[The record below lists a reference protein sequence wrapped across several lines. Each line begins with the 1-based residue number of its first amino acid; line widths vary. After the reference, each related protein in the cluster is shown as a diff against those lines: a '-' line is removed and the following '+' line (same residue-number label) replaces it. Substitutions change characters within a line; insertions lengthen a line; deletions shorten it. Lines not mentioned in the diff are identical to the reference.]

1 MSTTKIWLVGLIV
14 WVFVACSPQT
24 QEVSTT
30 SETYQKAVNDFRVSL
45 AASQTDESR
54 FAFNKMNDVVLAY
67 PQEAA
72 AWTNL
77 GVMAMRQGN
86 RDLSISRFER
96 ALQEQ
101 PDHPDILWLFGDAQS
116 RFGASEKAVSYFEQ
130 AIGAFTKS
138 TPSTDATEQVL
149 TESLARF
156 RYLTELERLD
166 PVANKAQIQSEF
178 EVLSSL
184 ESENIAFWTEWAQYA
199 AQQND
204 LEVLR
209 EYTEKLTSWSFL
221 PAQAQSFIPQLEQAI
236 SQQSTQ
242 DLGLQL
248 SLLRSQIEPLERF
261 QRDLARI
268 ALPVNDVG
276 FLLPRFLALPPWT
289 TTLSPIDDNTTLER
303 DPYEAVHQGADAI
316 RSVLLFESEPPF
328 LLSLH
333 GNELRLLNDQ
343 RLDVE
348 VFQSVQG
355 QNLNQSPKAS
365 TVDLSNQLQ
374 QVDLDLSF
382 RNSLVLAGQNGF
394 QYLRQTESMTFEDVT
409 FDVGLP
415 EQAIKQQFHGVWII
429 DFELDGDLDILVSPV
444 GKRPQVFQNNGD
456 GSLSWLQNPLPDA
469 PLDVVEVH
477 ATDVDQLLDPDL
489 VMMTAD
495 GELRV
500 LHNQRRGVYR
510 QTSQAALSST
520 VADVV
525 TLDVNLDG
533 DYEIIAVTEQGVMKT
548 WSLQTWSWSA
558 DSQSFT
564 AQTIA
569 SSEDSG
575 QKTPTDLFKADID
588 NNGGVDLITSY
599 TNESAVFMQKEDLSY
614 SLSYTLQADIQGV
627 FDVDGDD
634 RIDLLGKLNSWMS
647 LSPNPYN
654 ASSLRLRA
662 SSSTGDGRINSFGI
676 GGAVEMVSGPLYQK
690 RQIES
695 PIVHL
700 GLGDR
705 EQTDMLRILWPNGSV
720 QTEFAE
726 LGLAATI
733 FNEQILKGSCPWL
746 FTHDGEDFAFVT
758 DVLWRSPLG
767 LRINAQE
774 TAGIIQT
781 TDRVR
786 IDPAQLQPREGR
798 YDLRITAELWESHFF
813 DHVALEAITHPKGT
827 MVSVDERFVF
837 PAPDLSPVLH
847 TMPEPVEK
855 ATVKPTVE
863 PAMDATEILK
873 AKDNQH
879 LQAFQKTAIQG
890 VAKSHSI
897 TLELPAKVFSE
908 VAAHNASEVLMI
920 MRGWLYPTDSSLN
933 VLLAQGDLPKPSG
946 LTIDVWD
953 DQRGWTTLHDDYGT
967 PAGKDKTILL
977 PVPLDKLDPTN
988 PKIRLRTTSEI
999 FWDAIQW
1006 SVPLDQDVETLTLRP
1021 LAQNLSYRGFSE
1033 WVQADTTTP
1042 LRPNYNVISG
1052 TQQRW
1057 NDLEGYHTRFGD
1069 ISPLL
1074 EEIDD
1079 RYVIMTAGDEMHLSF
1094 EAPTISSSQQLTTFF
1109 VSDGWVK
1116 DGDYNTEA
1124 SRTVEPY
1131 PVHDMADF
1139 DYTSLPSGTENP
1151 AFQLNPKDWEQYHT
1165 RYITPR
1171 RFQTAI
1177 VQP

>member
-1 MSTTKIWLVGLIV
+1 MSTSKIWLVGLIV

-72 AWTNL
+72 AWANL

-101 PDHPDILWLFGDAQS
+101 PDHPDILWLIGDAQS
-116 RFGASEKAVSYFEQ
+116 RFGASEEAVNYFEQ
-130 AIGAFTKS
+130 AIGALTKF

-276 FLLPRFLALPPWT
+276 FLLPMFLALPPWT

-394 QYLRQTESMTFEDVT
+394 QYLRQTESMTFEDVS

-444 GKRPQVFQNNGD
+444 G
-456 GSLSWLQNPLPDA
+456 
-469 PLDVVEVH
+469 
-477 ATDVDQLLDPDL
+477 
-489 VMMTAD
+489 
-495 GELRV
+495 
-500 LHNQRRGVYR
+500 
-510 QTSQAALSST
+510 
-520 VADVV
+520 
-525 TLDVNLDG
+525 
-533 DYEIIAVTEQGVMKT
+533 T
-548 WSLQTWSWSA
+548 W
-558 DSQSFT
+558 
-564 AQTIA
+564 
-569 SSEDSG
+569 
-575 QKTPTDLFKADID
+575 
-588 NNGGVDLITSY
+588 
-599 TNESAVFMQKEDLSY
+599 
-614 SLSYTLQADIQGV
+614 
-627 FDVDGDD
+627 
-634 RIDLLGKLNSWMS
+634 
-647 LSPNPYN
+647 
-654 ASSLRLRA
+654 
-662 SSSTGDGRINSFGI
+662 
-676 GGAVEMVSGPLYQK
+676 
-690 RQIES
+690 
-695 PIVHL
+695 
-700 GLGDR
+700 
-705 EQTDMLRILWPNGSV
+705 
-720 QTEFAE
+720 
-726 LGLAATI
+726 
-733 FNEQILKGSCPWL
+733 
-746 FTHDGEDFAFVT
+746 
-758 DVLWRSPLG
+758 
-767 LRINAQE
+767 
-774 TAGIIQT
+774 
-781 TDRVR
+781 
-786 IDPAQLQPREGR
+786 
-798 YDLRITAELWESHFF
+798 
-813 DHVALEAITHPKGT
+813 
-827 MVSVDERFVF
+827 
-837 PAPDLSPVLH
+837 
-847 TMPEPVEK
+847 
-855 ATVKPTVE
+855 
-863 PAMDATEILK
+863 
-873 AKDNQH
+873 
-879 LQAFQKTAIQG
+879 
-890 VAKSHSI
+890 
-897 TLELPAKVFSE
+897 
-908 VAAHNASEVLMI
+908 
-920 MRGWLYPTDSSLN
+920 
-933 VLLAQGDLPKPSG
+933 
-946 LTIDVWD
+946 
-953 DQRGWTTLHDDYGT
+953 
-967 PAGKDKTILL
+967 
-977 PVPLDKLDPTN
+977 
-988 PKIRLRTTSEI
+988 RTT
-999 FWDAIQW
+999 
-1006 SVPLDQDVETLTLRP
+1006 
-1021 LAQNLSYRGFSE
+1021 
-1033 WVQADTTTP
+1033 
-1042 LRPNYNVISG
+1042 
-1052 TQQRW
+1052 
-1057 NDLEGYHTRFGD
+1057 
-1069 ISPLL
+1069 
-1074 EEIDD
+1074 
-1079 RYVIMTAGDEMHLSF
+1079 
-1094 EAPTISSSQQLTTFF
+1094 
-1109 VSDGWVK
+1109 
-1116 DGDYNTEA
+1116 
-1124 SRTVEPY
+1124 
-1131 PVHDMADF
+1131 
-1139 DYTSLPSGTENP
+1139 
-1151 AFQLNPKDWEQYHT
+1151 
-1165 RYITPR
+1165 
-1171 RFQTAI
+1171 
-1177 VQP
+1177 

>member
-1 MSTTKIWLVGLIV
+1 MDTGLDDRMKQKISIINTFWAALFLAG
-14 WVFVACSPQT
+14 ACSPQT
-24 QEVSTT
+24 QEIST
-30 SETYQKAVNDFRVSL
+30 SSDTYQKAVNDFRVSL

-72 AWTNL
+72 AWANL

-86 RDLSISRFER
+86 RDLSVSRFER
-96 ALQEQ
+96 AFQEQ

-116 RFGASEKAVSYFEQ
+116 RFGASEEAVSYFEQ
-130 AIGAFTKS
+130 AIVALTQS
-138 TPSTDATEQVL
+138 QESAETPVHVL

-156 RYLTELERLD
+156 RYLSELERLD
-166 PVANKAQIQSEF
+166 PVANQAQIQAEF
-178 EVLSSL
+178 ETLRVL

-204 LEVLR
+204 LEVLLAF
-209 EYTEKLTSWSFL
+209 TEKLQSWTFL
-221 PAQAQSFIPQLEQAI
+221 PTQAQSFIPQLEQAL
-236 SQQSTQ
+236 SDQSVQ
-242 DLGLQL
+242 GLGLQL

-276 FLLPRFLALPPWT
+276 FLLPSFLTLPPWT
-289 TTLSPIDDNTTLER
+289 TTLSPIDANTTLEKA
-303 DPYEAVHQGADAI
+303 PYESVHQGADAI

-343 RLDVE
+343 RLAVNAFPIDL
-348 VFQSVQG
+348 S
-355 QNLNQSPKAS
+355 NI
-365 TVDLSNQLQ
+365 DLSNQLQ

-382 RNSLVLAGQNGF
+382 RNSLVLAGENGF
-394 QYLRQTESMTFEDVT
+394 QYLRQTEAMTLDDVT
-409 FDVGLP
+409 RDVGLP
-415 EQAIKQQFHGVWII
+415 EQATSQAFHGVWII

-456 GSLSWLQNPLPDA
+456 GTLAWLQDPLPDA
-469 PLDVVEVH
+469 PINVVEVH
-477 ATDVDQLLDPDL
+477 ATDVDQSLDPDL
-489 VMMTAD
+489 VMITTE

-500 LHNQRRGVYR
+500 LRNQRRGVY
-510 QTSQAALSST
+510 TDGQAPLSST
-520 VADVV
+520 VIDVV
-525 TLDVNLDG
+525 TLDVTLNG
-533 DYEIIAVTEQGVMKT
+533 DYEIVALTHEG
-548 WSLQTWSWSA
+548 SLQKWSWDA
-558 DSQSFT
+558 DTQSFT

-569 SSEDSG
+569 SSSDAP
-575 QKTPTDLFKADID
+575 QDTPSALFKADID
-588 NNGGVDLITSY
+588 NNGGVDLIISY
-599 TNESAVFMQKEDLSY
+599 ANESAVFMQDASLSY
-614 SLSYTLQADIQGV
+614 SLTHTLDDAIQGV

-634 RIDLLGKLNSWMS
+634 RIDVLGKTDVWMS
-647 LSPNPYN
+647 QSTTPFN

-786 IDPAQLQPREGR
+786 IAPSQLQPREGR
-798 YDLRITAELWESHFF
+798 FDLRITAELWESHFF
-813 DHVALEAITHPKGT
+813 DYVALEAITHPKGT

-847 TMPEPVEK
+847 TLPESLEK
-855 ATVKPTVE
+855 AIVE
-863 PAMDATEILK
+863 PSMDVSATLK
-873 AKDNQH
+873 AIDNQH
-879 LQAFQKTAIQG
+879 LQAFQKTTIQG
-890 VAKSHSI
+890 VAKPHNI
-897 TLELPAKVFSE
+897 ILELPSKVFST
-908 VAAHNASEVLMI
+908 VAANNASEVLMI
-920 MRGWLYPTDSSLN
+920 LRGWLYPTDSSLN

-946 LTIDVWD
+946 LTVEVWD
-953 DQRGWTTLHDDYGT
+953 DQTGWTTLHNDYGT

-977 PVPLDKLDPTN
+977 PVPLEKLDPTS
-988 PKIRLRTTSEI
+988 PKIRLSTTSEI

-1006 SVPLDQDVETLTLRP
+1006 SVPLDQELETLTLQP
-1021 LAQNLSYRGFSE
+1021 LTQSLSYRGFSE
-1033 WVQADTTTP
+1033 WVQTDPTSP

-1069 ISPLL
+1069 VSPLL
-1074 EEIDD
+1074 EQIDD
-1079 RYVIMTAGDEMHLSF
+1079 RYVIMTAGDEMHLTF

-1139 DYTSLPSGTENP
+1139 DYSSLPSGVENP
-1151 AFQLNPKDWEQYHT
+1151 AFQRNPEDWEQFHT

-1171 RFQTAI
+1171 RFQTAV

>member
-1 MSTTKIWLVGLIV
+1 MKQNISISNIIWAALFLI
-14 WVFVACSPQT
+14 VACSPQR
-24 QEVSTT
+24 QKVSTT
-30 SETYQKAVNDFRVSL
+30 SDAYQKAVNDFRVSL
-45 AASQTDESR
+45 AASQTDESQ

-72 AWTNL
+72 AWANL

-86 RDLSISRFER
+86 RDLSVSRFER
-96 ALQEQ
+96 ALQER

-116 RFGASEKAVSYFEQ
+116 RFGATQDAVTLFED
-130 AIGAFTKS
+130 AIVALAQYAGTS
-138 TPSTDATEQVL
+138 DVVI

-156 RYLTELERLD
+156 RYLSELERLD
-166 PVANKAQIQSEF
+166 PITNQGQIDQEF
-178 EVLSSL
+178 QKLQEL
-184 ESENIAFWTEWAQYA
+184 EPDNLALWTQWAQFA
-199 AQQND
+199 VQQNNF
-204 LEVLR
+204 EGLR
-209 EYTEKLTSWSFL
+209 TYVAKLKEWSFL
-221 PAQAQSFIPQLEQAI
+221 PSQTQSSISELEQII
-236 SQQSTQ
+236 STGSVQGA
-242 DLGLQL
+242 GLQL
-248 SLLRSQIEPLERF
+248 SILRSQIEPLNRF
-261 QRDLARI
+261 QDDLARI

-276 FLLPRFLALPPWT
+276 FLLPTFLTLPSWSAS
-289 TTLSPIDDNTTLER
+289 LSPIDANTTLVEESY
-303 DPYEAVHQGADAI
+303 DSPHAGADAI

-333 GNELRLLNDQ
+333 GSELRLLNDQ
-343 RLDVE
+343 RLQTKAFDVKSQTNSSNHSE
-348 VFQSVQG
+348 DVDS
-355 QNLNQSPKAS
+355 SP
-365 TVDLSNQLQ
+365 VDLLNQLQ

-382 RNSLVLAGQNGF
+382 RNSLVLAGEGGF

-409 FDVGLP
+409 TDIGLP
-415 EQAIKQQFHGVWII
+415 KEAIDQRFHGIWVF
-429 DFELDGDLDILVSPV
+429 DFDLDGDLDLLVSPV

-456 GSLSWLQNPLPDA
+456 GSLTWLQNPLPGA
-469 PLDVVEVH
+469 PLDVVKMV
-477 ATDVDQLLDPDL
+477 ATDIDQSLDPDL
-489 VMMTAD
+489 VLINSMS
-495 GELRV
+495 ELHILR
-500 LHNQRRGVYR
+500 NQRRGVYESV
-510 QTSQAALSST
+510 SQGPLSS
-520 VADVV
+520 VIVDVV

-533 DYEIIAVTEQGVMKT
+533 DFEVVTLNRDA
-548 WSLQTWSWSA
+548 SLQQWTWQA
-558 DSQSFT
+558 DDATFEANT
-564 AQTIA
+564 LVA
-569 SSEDSG
+569 SIEDIDVP
-575 QKTPTDLFKADID
+575 KALHKADID
-588 NNGGVDLITSY
+588 NNGGVDVIVSFDSQSVVLLQ
-599 TNESAVFMQKEDLSY
+599 NESLSY
-614 SLSYTLQADIQGV
+614 SRTYTVEEAVQGV

-634 RIDLLGKLNSWMS
+634 RIDLLGKTHAWMS
-647 LSPNPYN
+647 QSATPYN

-700 GLGDR
+700 GLGER

-746 FTHDGEDFAFVT
+746 FTHDGEEFAFVT

-786 IDPAQLQPREGR
+786 IDPSQLKAREGQ

-813 DHVALEAITHPKGT
+813 DYVALEAITHPKGT

-837 PAPDLSPVLH
+837 PAPDLTPVLH
-847 TMPEPVEK
+847 TMPQPLKK
-855 ATVKPTVE
+855 AMVGSSRDVTNLIR
-863 PAMDATEILK
+863 AQ
-873 AKDNQH
+873 DNKH
-879 LQAFQKTAIQG
+879 LQAFEETSIQG
-890 VAKSHSI
+890 VAKPHSI
-897 TLELPAKVFSE
+897 ILELPETVFNS
-908 VAAHNASEVLMI
+908 AHAHDASDIVMI
-920 MRGWLYPTDSSLN
+920 LRGWLYPTDSSLN
-933 VLLAQGDLPKPSG
+933 VLLAQGNLPKPSG
-946 LTIDVWD
+946 LKVEVWSID
-953 DQRGWTTLHDDYGT
+953 QGWVLLHQDYGT

-977 PVPLDKLDPTN
+977 PVPLEQLDEKSPKL
-988 PKIRLRTTSEI
+988 RLTTSSEI

-1006 SVPLDQDVETLTLRP
+1006 SVPLDQELNKEILKPLTQTLT
-1021 LAQNLSYRGFSE
+1021 YRGFSE
-1033 WVQADTTTP
+1033 WIQTDPTSP

-1057 NDLEGYHTRFGD
+1057 NDLEGYHTRLGD
-1069 ISPLL
+1069 VSPLL
-1074 EEIDD
+1074 EGIDD
-1079 RYVIMTAGDEMHLSF
+1079 RYVIMTAGDEMHLTF
-1094 EAPTISSSQQLTTFF
+1094 EAPETSLDYMTTTFF

-1139 DYTSLPSGTENP
+1139 DYSSLPSGAENP
-1151 AFQLNPKDWEQYHT
+1151 AFQRNPGDWEQFHT